1 MRLLG
6 DGQANVPINN
16 PREEA
21 MQKEQQGLLRAIAD
35 GTGTITVLTGAG
47 ISAESGI
54 PTFRGPEGYW
64 TVGSTVYQPQ
74 EMATFHMFC
83 AMPDEVWKW
92 YLYRMGVCGAA
103 APNPGHLALVAME
116 NHFGNRFTLIT
127 QNVDGL
133 HLRAGN
139 SPARTYQIHGNVFYM
154 RCSLECNEEVY
165 PIPEAVSPKSKNE
178 TLTDSDRRHLR
189 CPLCGARTRPHV
201 LLFDESYNEHHYHFH
216 SSLNTAR
223 KTALLIVVGTAGA
236 TNLPNQVARE
246 VYQNDGMI
254 VDINIEPNPFSQLA
268 QNSKHGFFIQEPS
281 ATALPAL
288 LKIMTG
294 QAL

>member
-1 MRLLG
+1 MRKEIQDVL
-6 DGQANVPINN
+6 
-16 PREEA
+16 RE
-21 MQKEQQGLLRAIAD
+21 IAG
-35 GTGTITVLTGAG
+35 GTGKITVLTGAG

-83 AMPDEVWKW
+83 QMPDEVWKW

-103 APNPGHLALVAME
+103 NPNPGHLALVGME
-116 NHFGNRFTLIT
+116 RQFGDRFTLIT

-139 SPARTYQIHGNVFYM
+139 TLPRTYQIHGNVFYM
-154 RCSLECNEEVY
+154 RCSLECSEAVY
-165 PIPEAVSPKSKNE
+165 PIPEAVQPKTKEEQLS
-178 TLTDSDRRHLR
+178 DSDREYLR
-189 CPLCGARTRPHV
+189 CPLCGARSRPHI

-216 SSLNTAR
+216 SSIQAAQQ
-223 KTALLIVVGTAGA
+223 TALLIVVGTAGA

-246 VYQNDGMI
+246 VYQHDGVI
-254 VDINIEPNPFSQLA
+254 IDVNIETNPFAQLA
-268 QNSKHGFFIQEPS
+268 EKSLHGFFIQEPS
-281 ATALPAL
+281 ASALPAML
-288 LKIMTG
+288 AAMTTT
-294 QAL
+294 